1 MNDCRCCLFVINSL
15 IIGQINELA
24 DEIWEQT
31 CEEKTVVSQE
41 ETNLNLSNEQKLD

>member
-1 MNDCRCCLFVINSL
+1 MTAGVAFFVINSL

-31 CEEKTVVSQE
+31 CEESSC
-41 ETNLNLSNEQKLD
+41 LSGKDQSELA